1 MDISEAI
8 YRRQSIRAFKSDPV
22 PRDTL
27 KQILEESLRAPSW
40 ANTQPW
46 EFAIATGKPL
56 EEIRAGFL
64 EKRMTSPSPDAARP
78 PEFPE
83 RYAAR
88 IRVLDRQNRLVTKKD
103 WESREAHNFRHFG
116 APAVIYLLTRR
127 EFYYQT
133 KGLNVWALYDCG
145 AVVQNI
151 LLLATRC
158 GGKFIQALH
167 AAFLIASLD
176 LLEGDTGHIGIR
188 LNFFPVR
195 PRTLTATVF
204 RLVNQHEAEVVL
216 GILTGANNIDGEI
229 VFSGSGKYIYATTL
243 QRRTR
248 KLRMAAAFFESAGLA
263 ETAGTSAHTES
274 FIKSLQKKLFLQSDR
289 NFFRFAATRFE

>member
-22 PRDTL
+22 PRDIL

-64 EKRMTSPSPDAARP
+64 EKRMTSPSPDVARP

-88 IRVLDRQNRLVTKKD
+88 IRVLDKQNRLVTQKD
-103 WESREAHNFRHFG
+103 WESRQGHNFRHFG

-151 LLLATRC
+151 LLLATRY
-158 GGKFIQALH
+158 GLGTIVQAQAAAYPDLVRH
-167 AAFLIASLD
+167 A
-176 LLEGDTGHIGIR
+176 LEIPESKII
-188 LNFFPVR
+188 L
-195 PRTLTATVF
+195 
-204 RLVNQHEAEVVL
+204 L
-216 GILTGANNIDGEI
+216 GIAIGYPDWEHPINQFRTEREPLDSI
-229 VFSGSGKYIYATTL
+229 TTWHG
-243 QRRTR
+243 
-248 KLRMAAAFFESAGLA
+248 F
-263 ETAGTSAHTES
+263 
-274 FIKSLQKKLFLQSDR
+274 
-289 NFFRFAATRFE
+289 

>member
-8 YRRQSIRAFKSDPV
+8 NRRQSIRAFKSDPV
-22 PRDTL
+22 PRDIL

-46 EFAIATGKPL
+46 EFAVATGKPL
-56 EEIRAGFL
+56 EDIRAGFL
-64 EKRMTSPSPDAARP
+64 EKRMTSPSPDVARP

-88 IRVLDRQNRLVTKKD
+88 IRVLDKQNRLVTQKD
-103 WESREAHNFRHFG
+103 WESRQVQNFKHFG

-151 LLLATRC
+151 LLLATRY
-158 GGKFIQALH
+158 GLGTIVQAQ
-167 AAFLIASLD
+167 AAAYPDVLRNA
-176 LLEGDTGHIGIR
+176 LEIPESKII
-188 LNFFPVR
+188 L
-195 PRTLTATVF
+195 
-204 RLVNQHEAEVVL
+204 L
-216 GILTGANNIDGEI
+216 GIAIGYPDWEHPINQFRTEREPLDSI
-229 VFSGSGKYIYATTL
+229 TTWHG
-243 QRRTR
+243 
-248 KLRMAAAFFESAGLA
+248 F
-263 ETAGTSAHTES
+263 
-274 FIKSLQKKLFLQSDR
+274 
-289 NFFRFAATRFE
+289 

>member
-22 PRDTL
+22 PRDIL

-64 EKRMTSPSPDAARP
+64 EKRMTSPSPDVARP

-88 IRVLDRQNRLVTKKD
+88 IRVLDKQNRLVTQKD
-103 WESREAHNFRHFG
+103 WESRQGHNFRHFG

-127 EFYYQT
+127 GFYYQT

-151 LLLATRC
+151 LLLATRY
-158 GGKFIQALH
+158 GLGTIVQAQAAAYPDLVRH
-167 AAFLIASLD
+167 A
-176 LLEGDTGHIGIR
+176 LEIPESKII
-188 LNFFPVR
+188 L
-195 PRTLTATVF
+195 
-204 RLVNQHEAEVVL
+204 L
-216 GILTGANNIDGEI
+216 GIAIGYPDWEHPINQFRTEREPLDSI
-229 VFSGSGKYIYATTL
+229 TTWHG
-243 QRRTR
+243 
-248 KLRMAAAFFESAGLA
+248 F
-263 ETAGTSAHTES
+263 
-274 FIKSLQKKLFLQSDR
+274 
-289 NFFRFAATRFE
+289 